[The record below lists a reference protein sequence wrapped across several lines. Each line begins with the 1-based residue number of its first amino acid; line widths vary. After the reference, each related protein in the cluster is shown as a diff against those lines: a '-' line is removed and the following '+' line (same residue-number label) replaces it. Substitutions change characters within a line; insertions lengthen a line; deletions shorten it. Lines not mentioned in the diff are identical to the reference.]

1 MRIRVTGLVLSLAL
15 LVIVL
20 VGSCANVMPVNT
32 NVDST
37 LSTTN
42 KSSVPGSD
50 YVLLFRYGAGWTT
63 NGETISG
70 RYNQLDTLH
79 GTYTKDMIATPS
91 TTVSLILPASDMAA
105 IYAKM
110 QEIDFFAYPSDFSVK
125 PPPGSN
131 TTMVTPSQL
140 YYLEVNEGSMAKTLL
155 WNDNILNPDTQATK
169 LRDLIQ
175 LIKSIIESKAEYK
188 ALPPASGGYL

>member
-79 GTYTKDMIATPS
+79 CTYTKDMIATPS

-110 QEIDFFAYPSDFSVK
+110 QEIDFFSYP
-125 PPPGSN
+125 
-131 TTMVTPSQL
+131 
-140 YYLEVNEGSMAKTLL
+140 
-155 WNDNILNPDTQATK
+155 
-169 LRDLIQ
+169 
-175 LIKSIIESKAEYK
+175 
-188 ALPPASGGYL
+188 